1 MFIVYTLQK
10 YSVHFQ
16 DQNGEVLTQ
25 LNSSSCVE
33 MLNYN

>member
-16 DQNGEVLTQ
+16 DQNGEVLTKHSWTQ
-25 LNSSSCVE
+25 VHVLKC
-33 MLNYN
+33 